1 MALIMGADVDIE
13 QKTILIT
20 GATGYIGRRLVEV
33 LQNRSDLRLRVL
45 VRNRHK
51 LAASVVDKVELVE
64 GDTFNMTALQQA
76 TEGVDTAFYLIH
88 SMGSDRDFRELDKKS
103 GENFLSACIAGGVRR
118 IVYLGGLGKKTS
130 ASSHLLS
137 RIETGE
143 ILSKEPEKIQTLWLR
158 AGAIIGSGSI
168 SFEIIRNLTQKLP
181 VMITPKWVRS
191 RTQPISIEDVLSYLT
206 GCIDLAYSQNCIID
220 IGAEPLT
227 FEEMMQQAAE
237 QMGLRRYLIPVPFL
251 SPTYSSYWL
260 ILFTP
265 IPRKIATALV
275 QGLKYETLVQNDNAS
290 KLFPQIH
297 PISYEEAVRRAT
309 IELEQNQV
317 ISRWCD
323 SSKQDACDIK
333 DFDNPAGAI
342 IRDQRIMPLNGRPR
356 EQVFKSVCSL
366 GGESGWYRYT
376 FLWQIRGIIDK
387 LLGGYGLNRG
397 RRIQGELRIGDALDF
412 WKVADIRPNKRLLL
426 LAQMKLPGRAWLEY
440 DLQPDQLVQT
450 AHYLPNG
457 VWGRI
462 YWYLLIPLH
471 HFVFNDLIKK
481 IIERANHT
489 ESAP

>member
-1 MALIMGADVDIE
+1 MGAAVDIE

-118 IVYLGGLGKKTS
+118 IVYLGGLGKKNS

-143 ILSKEPEKIQTLWLR
+143 ILSNEPDKVQTLWLR
-158 AGAIIGSGSI
+158 AGVIIGSGST

-181 VMITPKWVRS
+181 LMITPKWVRS

-220 IGAEPLT
+220 IGSEPLT
-227 FEEMMQQAAE
+227 FEEMMQQTAE

-251 SPTYSSYWL
+251 SPTLSSYWL

-275 QGLKYETLVQNDNAS
+275 QGLKYETLVQNDNAG
-290 KLFPQIH
+290 KLFPQIE
-297 PISYEEAVRRAT
+297 PISYKEAVRRAT
-309 IELEQNQV
+309 VELEQNQV

-323 SSKQDACDIK
+323 SSQQDACDIK

-342 IRDQRIMPLNGRPR
+342 IRDQRIMPFNGRSG

-366 GGESGWYRYT
+366 GGESGWHRYT
-376 FLWQIRGIIDK
+376 FLWQFRGMIDK

-397 RRIQGELRIGDALDF
+397 RRMQGELRIGDALDF

-426 LAQMKLPGRAWLEY
+426 LAQMKLPGRAWLEF
-440 DLQPDQLVQT
+440 DLQTDQLVQT

-471 HFVFNDLIKK
+471 HFVFNDLINK
-481 IIERANHT
+481 IIAGANHT

>member
-1 MALIMGADVDIE
+1 MTGAAVNIVK
-13 QKTILIT
+13 KTILIT
-20 GATGYIGRRLVEV
+20 GATGYIGRRLVEE
-33 LQNRSDLRLRVL
+33 LQNRDDLQLRVL
-45 VRNRHK
+45 VRNRQK
-51 LAASVVDKVELVE
+51 LAASVVDKVEIVE
-64 GDTFNMTALQQA
+64 GDTFNTTALQQA
-76 TEGVDTAFYLIH
+76 TDGVDTAFYLIH
-88 SMGSDRDFRELDKKS
+88 SMGSDRDFRELDKTS
-103 GENFLSACIAGGVRR
+103 GENFLRACIAGGVRR

-143 ILSKEPEKIQTLWLR
+143 ILSNEPEKVQTLWLR
-158 AGAIIGSGSI
+158 AGVIIGSGST

-181 VMITPKWVRS
+181 LMITPKWVRS

-206 GCIDLAYSQNCIID
+206 SCIDLTYSQNCIVD
-220 IGAEPLT
+220 IGSEPLT

-237 QMGLRRYLIPVPFL
+237 QMGLRRYLLPVPFL
-251 SPTYSSYWL
+251 SPTLSSYWL

-275 QGLKYETLVQNDNAS
+275 QGLKYETLVQNDNAK
-290 KLFPQIH
+290 KLFPQIQ
-297 PISYEEAVRRAT
+297 PISYKEAVKRAT
-309 IELEQNQV
+309 VELEQNQV

-342 IRDQRIMPLNGRPR
+342 IRDQRIRPLNGRSR

-376 FLWQIRGIIDK
+376 FLWQVRGIIDK

-426 LAQMKLPGRAWLEY
+426 LAQMKLPGRAWLEF
-440 DLQPDQLVQT
+440 DLQPDQLIQT

-457 VWGRI
+457 VWGRL

-471 HFVFNDLIKK
+471 YFVFNDLINK
-481 IIERANHT
+481 IIEGANHT
-489 ESAP
+489 ESAS